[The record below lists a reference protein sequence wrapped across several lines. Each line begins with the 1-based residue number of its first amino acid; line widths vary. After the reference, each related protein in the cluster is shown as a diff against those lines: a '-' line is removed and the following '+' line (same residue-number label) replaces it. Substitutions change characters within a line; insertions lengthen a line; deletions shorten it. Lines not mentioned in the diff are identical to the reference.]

1 MIDDSEVD
9 EQVVLPPGHYTA
21 KLVKEDDD
29 LNEVASYPS
38 SFDVP
43 DGGGEVNVAF
53 SL

>member
-1 MIDDSEVD
+1 M
-9 EQVVLPPGHYTA
+9 VLPPGHYTA

-29 LNEVASYPS
+29 FNEVASYPS